1 MIYLQRILIVS
12 PVRGVIFPIY
22 LILSLL
28 LLVISISYFKDLL
41 VYAGFPPGLGYA
53 LAVEISFLSLALSPV
68 NVVVKEFKTPAIVPE
83 YDVVYIF
90 GFPVY
95 LPKLERT
102 YLTTLLAF
110 NLGGAVIPL
119 LLSLTLLYLSPGK
132 LLILLDVVV
141 IIVVSKLFS
150 RVVNGVGVVM
160 NPLIAPIFSVL
171 VSYILFFHQPILIPL
186 SAYVSSVIGTLV
198 GADLLNIRKI
208 LEARPQVIS
217 VGGMGTFDGIF
228 ISGLLSIFLGQ
239 LLISL

>member
-1 MIYLQRILIVS
+1 MKRILIVS

-22 LILSLL
+22 FILSLL
-28 LLVISISYFKDLL
+28 LLVISVGYFKDLL
-41 VYAGFPPGLGYA
+41 VYAGFSSGLGYA

-68 NVVVKEFKTPAIVPE
+68 NVVVKEFKSPAVIPE
-83 YDVVYIF
+83 YDVVYVF

-95 LPKLERT
+95 FPKLERT
-102 YLTTLLAF
+102 CLTTLLAF

-119 LLSLTLLYLSPGK
+119 ILSLTLFYLSSSK
-132 LLILLDVVV
+132 LLILLNVVV
-141 IIVVSKLFS
+141 IVIVSKLFS

-171 VSYILFFHQPILIPL
+171 VSYILFFNQPILIPL

-198 GADLLNIRKI
+198 GADLLNIKKI